1 MALLTALRISFTVPP
16 VVKRSASQAVISAPR
31 RTHRFHSS
39 SLPSFTAGREA
50 ASGPQWAHEI
60 KLGGFRMAARIDQA
74 LDRALEFW
82 IAIASGGQRVKNIG
96 PKRFTVL
103 APAARALV

>member
-1 MALLTALRISFTVPP
+1 
-16 VVKRSASQAVISAPR
+16 
-31 RTHRFHSS
+31 
-39 SLPSFTAGREA
+39 
-50 ASGPQWAHEI
+50 
-60 KLGGFRMAARIDQA
+60 MAARIDQA

-103 APAARALV
+103 ATAARALVTEVIVEFFFPLAVDDIRARGLTTLRQFAHRADNRSDLLCGIGNHISCHPGSRAKADVDMS